1 MPNQQNIQ
9 TVEFFSEKFQKA
21 SGIYFA
27 DYLGLDVKDI
37 TDLRKKFTT
46 DGIEFHVIKNTL
58 AKLSVEN
65 AGLKGLDDVFGGPT
79 AVALSFEDPTVPAR
93 IIKEFKKDHDL
104 PEMKA
109 FVFEGKVMDK
119 ASFSAVSNLPSQEV
133 LLTKLVNG
141 LSSPMTKLASTL
153 NSVMSDFANVLAN
166 LKKSKTE

>member
-1 MPNQQNIQ
+1 MPNQHNIQ
-9 TVEFFSEKFQKA
+9 MVEFYSDKFQKA
-21 SGIYFA
+21 SAVYFT

-37 TDLRKKFTT
+37 TDLRKRFTA

-58 AKLSVEN
+58 AKLSVDN
-65 AGLKGLDDVFGGPT
+65 AGIQGLDEVFDGPT
-79 AVALSFEDPTVPAR
+79 AVAFSFEDPTGPAR

-109 FVFEGKVMDK
+109 FVFDGKVMDK
-119 ASFSAVSNLPSQEV
+119 ASFHAVSNLPSQEI

-153 NSVMSDFANVLAN
+153 NGAMSDFPNVLTN

>member
-1 MPNQQNIQ
+1 MPNQHNIQ
-9 TVEFFSEKFQKA
+9 MVEFYSDKFQKA
-21 SGIYFA
+21 SAVYFT

-37 TDLRKKFTT
+37 TDLRKRFTA
-46 DGIEFHVIKNTL
+46 DGIEFNVIKNTL
-58 AKLSVEN
+58 AKLSVHN
-65 AGLKGLDDVFGGPT
+65 AGIQGLDEVFDGPT
-79 AVALSFEDPTVPAR
+79 AVAFSFEDPTVPAR

-109 FVFEGKVMDK
+109 FVFDGKVMDK
-119 ASFSAVSNLPSQEV
+119 ASFHAVSNLPSQEI

-153 NSVMSDFANVLAN
+153 NGAMSDFANVLTN

>member
-1 MPNQQNIQ
+1 MPNQHNIQ
-9 TVEFFSEKFQKA
+9 MVEFYSDKFQKA
-21 SGIYFA
+21 SAVYFT

-37 TDLRKKFTT
+37 TDLRKRFTA

-58 AKLSVEN
+58 AKLSVDN
-65 AGLKGLDDVFGGPT
+65 AGIQGLDEVFDGPT
-79 AVALSFEDPTVPAR
+79 AVAFSFEDPTVPAR

-109 FVFEGKVMDK
+109 FVFDGKVMDK
-119 ASFSAVSNLPSQEV
+119 ASFHAVSNLTYQEI

-153 NSVMSDFANVLAN
+153 NGAMSDFANVLTN

>member
-1 MPNQQNIQ
+1 MPNQNNIQ
-9 TVEFFSEKFQKA
+9 MVEFYSDKFQKA
-21 SGIYFA
+21 SAVYFT

-37 TDLRKKFTT
+37 TDLRKRFTA

-58 AKLSVEN
+58 AKLSVNN
-65 AGLKGLDDVFGGPT
+65 AGIQGLDEVLDGPT
-79 AVALSFEDPTVPAR
+79 AVAFSFEDPTVPAR

-109 FVFEGKVMDK
+109 FVFDGKVMDK
-119 ASFSAVSNLPSQEV
+119 ASFHAVSNLPSQEI

-153 NSVMSDFANVLAN
+153 NGAMYDFANVLMCV
-166 LKKSKTE
+166 LYHVS